1 MCLNSH
7 RRGVSLDSADKGQ
20 VPLLTQRD
28 EHWGEGDGG
37 QARELLDTKGEG
49 GDGEA
54 GQSVGGL
61 TDGLIET
68 GHVGVHQPVSHQSQ
82 LTVTV
87 PGVPMQGHSV

>member
-49 GDGEA
+49 GDGGDGEA
-54 GQSVGGL
+54 GQSVQGL
-61 TDGLIET
+61 TDW
-68 GHVGVHQPVSHQSQ
+68 
-82 LTVTV
+82 LTSLSLVAV
-87 PGVPMQGHSV
+87 PGVSVIVLSGQNEIKTDSN

>member
-37 QARELLDTKGEG
+37 QARELLDTKGNNFF
-49 GDGEA
+49 
-54 GQSVGGL
+54 L
-61 TDGLIET
+61 LCI
-68 GHVGVHQPVSHQSQ
+68 P
-82 LTVTV
+82 
-87 PGVPMQGHSV
+87 P